1 MRARALIMIVIG
13 LVLVAGIL
21 KPASGAPAGGGGA
34 LTFPIVG
41 DPTFNPWHPRHFVE
55 SIFVTRV
62 LFNGLTKWGKDSRWV
77 GDLAE
82 SWDVSNDG
90 LTWTFKLRRGVK
102 WHDGRDFT
110 ADDVKFTYD
119 IILNP
124 QMGATGRAAFS
135 GIKETRV
142 VDPNTIQFVMN
153 APQASIV
160 AVVGV
165 NAGIIPRHGFA
176 GVTPGPAY
184 WTHDAFNKRM
194 PIGTGAY
201 KMKEYVSGSYVT
213 LEKNPGY
220 FGGAP
225 SLDTLTFKVLP
236 DVNAQIAQ
244 FLAGDLTLLFVDN
257 PALVRAVQGRPNV
270 VVNTLPQNNFYYMAP
285 SHRSPLFQD
294 KRVRQAIMYAWDRQA
309 MINGFLAGFATPASS
324 PLTPVLRNYFNPS
337 VKTYEFDRNRAR
349 QLLAEAGWT
358 PGSDGI
364 LTKGGQRFRFTL
376 LYPTVQYFE
385 PLAALIQQYLRA
397 VGIEAVLEGRDFNTF
412 VQGMVARRYEALL
425 GWWIMPEDPD
435 FFNYAHSSAAERGF
449 NLPMYNN
456 KSADELM
463 EAGRKAST
471 VAERERIY
479 KRLQEVMADDLPY
492 LQLWWPNEIRAWN
505 TRLKGVPPIHLR
517 AAFQWVNE
525 WRLE

>member
-1 MRARALIMIVIG
+1 MMGARILALAVVG
-13 LVLVAGIL
+13 LLLTAGAL
-21 KPASGAPAGGGGA
+21 QPAAGGPAPGGGVV
-34 LTFPIVG
+34 FPIVG

-62 LFNGLTKWGKDSRWV
+62 LFNGLTKWGKESRWV

-82 SWDVSNDG
+82 SWDVSADG

-124 QMGATGRAAFS
+124 RLGATGRAAFS
-135 GIKETRV
+135 NIKETRV
-142 VDPNTIQFVMN
+142 VDPYTVQFLMS
-153 APQASIV
+153 APQASLV

-165 NAGIIPRHGFA
+165 NAGIIPRHAFA
-176 GVTPGPAY
+176 GVAPENY

-213 LEKNPGY
+213 LEKNPAY

-225 SLDTLTFKVLP
+225 SIDTITYKVLP

-244 FLAGDLTLLFVDN
+244 FLAGDLNILFIDN
-257 PALVRAVQGRPNV
+257 PALVKAVQGRPNV
-270 VVNTLPQNNFYYMAP
+270 EINTLPQNNFYYLAP
-285 SHRSPLFQD
+285 NHRNPLFGD
-294 KRVRQAIMYAWDRQA
+294 RRVRQAMLHALDRPA
-309 MINGFLAGFATPASS
+309 MIRGFLEGFATPAST
-324 PLTPVLRNYFNPS
+324 PLTPVLKNFFNPN
-337 VKTYEFDRNRAR
+337 VKTYEFDRAKAR
-349 QLLAEAGWT
+349 QLLAEAGWQ
-358 PGSDGI
+358 PGPDGV

-385 PLAALIQQYLRA
+385 PLAALVQQYLRA
-397 VGIEAVLEGRDFNTF
+397 VGIETVLEGREFNVF
-412 VQGMVARRYEALL
+412 IQGMLARRYDALL

-456 KSADELM
+456 READALM
-463 EAGRKAST
+463 EAGRRATT

-479 KRLQEVMADDLPY
+479 KRLQELLAEDLPY
-492 LQLWWPNEIRAWN
+492 LQLWWPNEIRAWHK
-505 TRLKGVPPIHLR
+505 RLKGIPPIHLR
-517 AAFQWVNE
+517 AAFQWANE
-525 WRLE
+525 WKLE

>member
-1 MRARALIMIVIG
+1 MRVRVLAMALVG
-13 LVLVAGIL
+13 LLVLTGFL
-21 KPASGAPAGGGGA
+21 RPAAGGPAPGGGIV
-34 LTFPIVG
+34 FPIVG

-62 LFNGLTKWGKDSRWV
+62 LFNGLTKWGKESRWV

-82 SWDVSNDG
+82 SWDVAADG

-124 QMGATGRAAFS
+124 RLGATGRAAFS
-135 GIKETRV
+135 SIREVRV
-142 VDPNTIQFVMN
+142 VDPNTVQFLLS

-165 NAGIIPRHGFA
+165 NAGIIPRHAFA
-176 GVTPGPAY
+176 GVAPENY
-184 WTHDAFNKRM
+184 WTHDAFNKRT

-201 KMKEYVSGSYVT
+201 KVREYVSGSYVT
-213 LEKNPGY
+213 LEKNPSY
-220 FGGAP
+220 FGGTP
-225 SLDTLTFKVLP
+225 SIDTITFRVLP

-244 FLAGDLTLLFVDN
+244 FLAGDLTVLFIDN
-257 PALVRAVQGRPNV
+257 PALVRAVQGRANV
-270 VVNTLPQNNFYYMAP
+270 EVNTLPQNNFYYMAP
-285 SHRSPLFQD
+285 NHRSPLFQD
-294 KRVRQAIMYAWDRQA
+294 RRVRQAMMHAFDRPA
-309 MINGFLAGFATPASS
+309 MIKGFLEGFATPASS
-324 PLTPVLRNYFNPS
+324 PLTPVLKNYFNPN
-337 VKTYEFDRNRAR
+337 VKTYDFDRARAR
-349 QLLAEAGWT
+349 QLLAEAGWQ

-364 LTKGGQRFRFTL
+364 LVKDGQRFRFAL

-385 PLAALIQQYLRA
+385 PLAALVQQYLRA
-397 VGIEAVLEGRDFNTF
+397 IGIETVLEGRDFNVF
-412 VQGMVARRYEALL
+412 VQGMLARRYDALL

-449 NLPMYNN
+449 NLPMYAN
-456 KSADELM
+456 KDADALM
-463 EAGRKAST
+463 EAGRKATT

-479 KRLQEVMADDLPY
+479 KRLQELMAEDLPY

-505 TRLKGVPPIHLR
+505 KRLKGVPSIHLR
-517 AAFQWVNE
+517 AAFQWTHE
-525 WRLE
+525 WKLE

>member
-1 MRARALIMIVIG
+1 MRVRAFAMALVGLLLITG
-13 LVLVAGIL
+13 FLR
-21 KPASGAPAGGGGA
+21 PAAGGPAPGGGIV
-34 LTFPIVG
+34 FPIVG

-62 LFNGLTKWGKDSRWV
+62 LFNGLTKWGKESRWV

-82 SWDVSNDG
+82 SWEVAADG

-119 IILNP
+119 VVLNP
-124 QMGATGRAAFS
+124 RLGATGRANFGS
-135 GIKETRV
+135 IKEVRV
-142 VDPNTIQFVMN
+142 VDPNTVQFLLS

-165 NAGIIPRHGFA
+165 NAGILPRHAFA
-176 GVTPGPAY
+176 GVAPENY

-213 LEKNPGY
+213 LEKNPSY
-220 FGGAP
+220 FGGTP
-225 SLDTLTFKVLP
+225 SIDTITFRVLP

-244 FLAGDLTLLFVDN
+244 FLAGDLNVLFIDN
-257 PALVRAVQGRPNV
+257 PALVRAVQGRANV
-270 VVNTLPQNNFYYMAP
+270 EVNTLPQNNFYYMAP
-285 SHRSPLFQD
+285 SHRNPLFQD
-294 KRVRQAIMYAWDRQA
+294 RRVRQAMMHAFDRPA
-309 MINGFLAGFATPASS
+309 MIKGFLEGFATPASS
-324 PLTPVLRNYFNPS
+324 PLTPVLKNFFNPN
-337 VKTYEFDRNRAR
+337 VKTYDFDRARAR
-349 QLLAEAGWT
+349 QLLAEAGWQ
-358 PGSDGI
+358 PGSDGV
-364 LTKGGQRFRFTL
+364 LVKDGQRFRFTL

-385 PLAALIQQYLRA
+385 PLAALLQQYLR
-397 VGIEAVLEGRDFNTF
+397 VIGIEAVLEGRDFNVF
-412 VQGMVARRYEALL
+412 VQGMLARRYDALL

-449 NLPMYNN
+449 NLPMYAN
-456 KSADELM
+456 KDADALM
-463 EAGRKAST
+463 ESGRKATT

-479 KRLQEVMADDLPY
+479 KRLQEVMAEDLPY

-505 TRLKGVPPIHLR
+505 RRLKGVPPIHLR
-517 AAFQWVNE
+517 AAFQWTHE